1 MRDVVVKVL
10 SIVLAP
16 SEATRRQRHTLGV
29 MILILVVVL
38 VIVGSLFLSVGA
50 SPGTSLL
57 WWGIC
62 FLLIV
67 WSVYLAY
74 LDVRSLRHELRA
86 QNKELFFSVFSNSRE
101 QDSDKEKKS
110 PRSEAQETHKPRRTE
125 SDTPWRK

>member
-1 MRDVVVKVL
+1 VRDVVVKLL
-10 SIVLAP
+10 SIMLAP

-29 MILILVVVL
+29 MVLILVVVL
-38 VIVGSLFLSVGA
+38 VIVGSVFLSVGA

-57 WWGIC
+57 WWGVC

-86 QNKELFFSVFSNSRE
+86 QKKELFFSVFSKPR
-101 QDSDKEKKS
+101 QKDSDKQKEP
-110 PRSEAQETHKPRRTE
+110 PRSETRDSREPGREETDPSGCR
-125 SDTPWRK
+125 

>member
-16 SEATRRQRHTLGV
+16 SEATRRQRHRLGV

-38 VIVGSLFLSVGA
+38 VVLGTVFLSVGA

-62 FLLIV
+62 LLLIV

-86 QNKELFFSVFSNSRE
+86 QKKELFFSVFSNSRE
-101 QDSDKEKKS
+101 RDSDKEKKS
-110 PRSEAQETHKPRRTE
+110 PRSEAQETRKPRRTE
-125 SDTPWRK
+125 SDTTRRR